1 MDIYKKLKELKS
13 LLDNGLLNQDEF
25 EKLKNEILFAN
36 NEYSNQEQNE
46 PKKTNIERNI
56 LEEITYKNRNVLED
70 ISKNKNTFFNYLKTR
85 IASNRCIDFDF
96 IDYFAKVQNPDL
108 TNVED
113 LLDENK
119 RFTTDERNHQYY
131 YYLSMKAIQ
140 TKNPAII
147 QKAID
152 ILQSL
157 S

>member
-1 MDIYKKLKELKS
+1 MDLLSISESASQIAMKIEAEDQSVVQDLNSLIASLNDPDFSSPVEVALNSLS
-13 LLDNGLLNQDEF
+13 LL
-25 EKLKNEILFAN
+25 
-36 NEYSNQEQNE
+36 
-46 PKKTNIERNI
+46 
-56 LEEITYKNRNVLED
+56 VED